1 MEITNYKTIQNI
13 DFYIEKNP
21 ISKTYQ
27 RVLFKDK
34 NNNWNY
40 TYKNNF
46 DNFDFLNTKDINSI
60 RFFTIDNNF
69 INNK

>member
-34 NNNWNY
+34 NN
-40 TYKNNF
+40 
-46 DNFDFLNTKDINSI
+46 
-60 RFFTIDNNF
+60 
-69 INNK
+69 